1 MKLDNCIFCKIINGD
16 IPSRRIYED
25 ENFVVMMDVSPA
37 SKGHSLLLPKEH
49 YANMF
54 EMPEELLAEVLKV
67 AQKVAAKMMTA
78 LNADGINI
86 LQNNGEAAGQTV
98 FHYHMHLIP
107 RYNGEEP
114 MLTWEPKSYSA
125 DEMDAIK
132 SSILK

>member
-114 MLTWEPKSYSA
+114 MLTWEPKAYSA